1 MIIEVEADLLVYP
14 LDGFMHQTNCF
25 HTMGSGIAKAIRE
38 KYPELYK
45 ADCEHG
51 RRGAM
56 TTLGTFSTCKLHDDK
71 QGYNAYGQ
79 FNFGGWKRNTNYEA
93 VYTAMLGIKDHATA
107 NNILKL
113 GLPKMMGCK
122 LGGGSWY
129 VYRAIIEDIFG
140 QWENE
145 LYICDHQV
153 T

>member
-1 MIIEVEADLLVYP
+1 MDWGIVVIVSIHLGA
-14 LDGFMHQTNCF
+14 
-25 HTMGSGIAKAIRE
+25 GIALAIKN
-38 KYPELYK
+38 KYPEAYK
-45 ADCEHG
+45 ADLQHG
-51 RRGAM
+51 RRGDI
-56 TTLGTFSTCKLHDDK
+56 TRLGKMSVVKAWDDK
-71 QGYNAYGQ
+71 FIYNVYGQ

-93 VYTAMLGIKDHATA
+93 VYTALLGIKDHATA

-129 VYRAIIEDIFG
+129 IYRAMIEDIFT

-145 LYICDHQV
+145 LYICNYQV